1 MILSMIVSVASS
13 AIGAISSAVSAIG
26 GALSSFASGVG
37 TVIGGIVETI
47 KPVAEFVGR
56 FANTF
61 LQGTGVLRP
70 NEDVKDLGERA
81 LQAAEKN
88 ITIDKFDDF
97 DAYRQALRD
106 FPLDP
111 EKSSQ
116 RPDSVKLVAG
126 LGIGTVGVEKKFNA
140 EPGSLQSMWLLP
152 MANPDYFTPER
163 MQSLVSAG
171 RLGESIWD
179 YLDKRLSTPQSRKF
193 EDGLAVDVH
202 GNAMGDTEKSK
213 LYEAL
218 DQAQEKWQELRRD
231 AGV

>member
-1 MILSMIVSVASS
+1 MIWSSIVSFASS
-13 AIGAISSAVSAIG
+13 VIGGISSAVSSIG
-26 GALSSFASGVG
+26 SIVSSFASGVG
-37 TVIGGIVETI
+37 TVIGGIVEAI
-47 KPVAEFVGR
+47 KPVAEFIGR

-61 LQGTGVLRP
+61 LQGAGVLRP

-126 LGIGTVGVEKKFNA
+126 LGVGTVGVEKKFNA

-171 RLGESIWD
+171 RLGESIMD
-179 YLDKRLSTPQSRKF
+179 YLDKRLSAFDSREF
-193 EDGLAVDVH
+193 EDGLAVDDD
-202 GNAMGDTEKSK
+202 GKPMNESEKSK